1 MSEREVD
8 AFLPLRAVEFQI
20 VLSLSEGDKRG
31 QRSFRTLGTAAKA
44 RQSLDWPLC
53 SGRYAG
59 WRPRASW
66 SVPRPRASPKSVV
79 VCYTSLAWEHESPRP
94 RHGVYRA

>member
-20 VLSLSEGDKRG
+20 VLSFSEGDK
-31 QRSFRTLGTAAKA
+31 LGTAAEA

-66 SVPRPRASPKSVV
+66 SVPRPRTSPKSVV